1 MAQYLIDIHKAT
13 IDGDT
18 VQTVNA
24 RELHAFLEIGKDFST
39 WITDRI
45 NKYNLLENQDFVCS
59 PILGSKGRGG
69 HNRKDYHL
77 ILSVAKELSMLENN
91 KKGREARLYFI
102 KCERLLKQVA
112 TPQIAAPQVDYSKP
126 EALLGVLNH
135 LQSQIEQKDHVIA
148 ELAPKAEALE
158 GLKRSDGLFGLIE
171 AAKML
176 EVRPKDLTDYLR
188 KHDWVYRRAPGAP
201 LLPYQDKIKKGF
213 MDCPAITIQRPDGTE
228 KVLPSTK
235 ITSRGLACL
244 REQIFGGVQ

>member
-1 MAQYLIDIHKAT
+1 MNTLIEIKEQV
-13 IDGDT
+13 IDQET

-24 RELHAFLEIGKDFST
+24 RELHAFLKITSKFAD
-39 WITDRI
+39 WIKNRI
-45 NKYNLLENQDFVCS
+45 KECKFLENINF
-59 PILGSKGRGG
+59 ITLSKNLENGG
-69 HNRKDYHL
+69 KVKEYYLTLDM
-77 ILSVAKELSMLENN
+77 AKHLSMIERND
-91 KKGREARLYFI
+91 KGHEARQYFI
-102 KCERLLKQVA
+102 KCEKLLRKVA
-112 TPQIAAPQVDYSKP
+112 TPQIDYSTP
-126 EALLGVLNH
+126 QALLGVLNH

-148 ELAPKAEALE
+148 ELTPKAQALD

-235 ITSRGLACL
+235 ITPKGLACL
-244 REQIFGGVQ
+244 REQIHGGV

>member
-1 MAQYLIDIHKAT
+1 MNSLIRITET
-13 IDGDT
+13 IADDAA
-18 VQTVNA
+18 VQTMSSIEIAEVCGKQHKNVM
-24 RELHAFLEIGKDFST
+24 RDIKQIFTELKFEPSDFSGLYKDST
-39 WITDRI
+39 GRTLPC
-45 NKYNLLENQDFVCS
+45 YNLPKREC
-59 PILGSKGRGG
+59 
-69 HNRKDYHL
+69 L
-77 ILSVAKELSMLENN
+77 ILVSGYSTALRAKIIDRWQELE
-91 KKGREARLYFI
+91 
-102 KCERLLKQVA
+102 KQAV
-112 TPQIAAPQVDYSKP
+112 TTQVDYSKP
-126 EALLGVLNH
+126 EVLRGVLNH

-235 ITSRGLACL
+235 ITPKGLACL
-244 REQIFGGVQ
+244 REQIHGGVQ

>member
-1 MAQYLIDIHKAT
+1 MNTLIEISEQV
-13 IDGDT
+13 IDQEI

-24 RELHAFLEIGKDFST
+24 RELHAFLEITSKFADWIKNRIKECNFRENIDFIGFSKNLEKGGRPSIEYY
-39 WITDRI
+39 ITLDM
-45 NKYNLLENQDFVCS
+45 
-59 PILGSKGRGG
+59 
-69 HNRKDYHL
+69 
-77 ILSVAKELSMLENN
+77 AKHLSMIERND
-91 KKGREARLYFI
+91 KGHEARQYFI
-102 KCERLLKQVA
+102 KCERLLKQV
-112 TPQIAAPQVDYSKP
+112 TTPQVDYSKP

-148 ELAPKAEALE
+148 ELAPKADALE

-188 KHDWVYRRAPGAP
+188 KHDWVYRRAPGAL

-244 REQIFGGVQ
+244 REQIHGGVQ

>member
-1 MAQYLIDIHKAT
+1 MNTLIEISEQV
-13 IDGDT
+13 IDQET

-24 RELHAFLEIGKDFST
+24 RDLHAFLEITSKFADWIKNRIKECNFRENIDFIGFSKNLEKGGRPSIEYY
-39 WITDRI
+39 ITLDM
-45 NKYNLLENQDFVCS
+45 
-59 PILGSKGRGG
+59 
-69 HNRKDYHL
+69 
-77 ILSVAKELSMLENN
+77 AKHLSMIERND
-91 KKGREARLYFI
+91 KGHEARQYFI

-112 TPQIAAPQVDYSKP
+112 TPQVDYSKP

-235 ITSRGLACL
+235 ITPKGLACL
-244 REQIFGGVQ
+244 REQIHGGVQ

>member
-1 MAQYLIDIHKAT
+1 MNTLIKITENVANDAA
-13 IDGDT
+13 
-18 VQTVNA
+18 VQTMSS
-24 RELHAFLEIGKDFST
+24 REIAELCGKRHDHVMRDIKQMLGELNSEST
-39 WITDRI
+39 APKFGVSEFTGLYKDSTGRTLPC
-45 NKYNLLENQDFVCS
+45 YNLPKREC
-59 PILGSKGRGG
+59 
-69 HNRKDYHL
+69 L
-77 ILSVAKELSMLENN
+77 ILVSDYSTALRAKIIDRWQELE
-91 KKGREARLYFI
+91 
-102 KCERLLKQVA
+102 KQVA
-112 TPQIAAPQVDYSKP
+112 TPQVDYSKP

-148 ELAPKAEALE
+148 ELTPKAEALE

-188 KHDWVYRRAPGAP
+188 KHDWVYLRAPRAP

-244 REQIFGGVQ
+244 REQIHGGVQ